1 MGTDLENTDLSSF
14 HENTVS
20 RVEDR
25 MTRRQLRES
34 IFKAL
39 FRIEFSDGQE
49 RKEQVEYHLQELAEQ
64 EQEDGT
70 IVFAKEQDVEYVR
83 QKALDVLAH
92 LDELDTMIEANTEGW
107 KLSRI
112 GKAELAILRLAV
124 YEMQFDPDVPQSVAI
139 NEAVELTKQYCDE
152 DARGFVNA
160 VLGKLAKQQ
169 E

>member
-1 MGTDLENTDLSSF
+1 MGTDLQYADLSSF
-14 HENTVS
+14 HENTVMW
-20 RVEDR
+20 VEDR

-39 FRIEFSDGQE
+39 FRIEFSEGEEQ
-49 RKEQVEYHLQELAEQ
+49 KEQMEYHLRELAEQ

-70 IVFAKEQDVEYVR
+70 ILFAKEADVEYVE
-83 QKALDVLAH
+83 QKVSDVIIH
-92 LDELDTMIEANTEGW
+92 LKELDSMIEESTEGW

-124 YEMQFDPDVPQSVAI
+124 YEMKFDPDVPQSVAI

-152 DARGFVNA
+152 DAKGFVNA
-160 VLGKLAKQQ
+160 VLGKLAKQ

>member
-1 MGTDLENTDLSSF
+1 MGTDLQYADLSSF
-14 HENTVS
+14 HENMVI

-34 IFKAL
+34 IFKAI
-39 FRIEFSDGQE
+39 FRIEFSKGEEQ
-49 RKEQVEYHLQELAEQ
+49 KEQMEYHLRELAEQ

-70 IVFAKEQDVEYVR
+70 ILFAKEADVEYVE
-83 QKALDVLAH
+83 KKVSDVITH
-92 LDELDTMIEANTEGW
+92 LEELDSMIEESTEGW

-124 YEMQFDPDVPQSVAI
+124 YEMKFDSDVPQGVAI
-139 NEAVELTKQYCDE
+139 NEAVELTKLYCDE
-152 DARGFVNA
+152 DAKGFVNA
-160 VLGKLAKQQ
+160 VLGKLAKQ

>member
-1 MGTDLENTDLSSF
+1 MGTDLQNADLSSF
-14 HENTVS
+14 HEHTV
-20 RVEDR
+20 RRREDR

-39 FRIEFSDGQE
+39 FRIEFSEGQ
-49 RKEQVEYHLQELAEQ
+49 LAEQ

-83 QKALDVLAH
+83 QKTADVQEH
-92 LDELDTMIEANTEGW
+92 LEELDAMIETNTEGW

-124 YEMQFDPDVPQSVAI
+124 YEMQFDPEVPQSVAI